1 VLGAHLLTQKIPA
14 QNARAVGPYPSGP
27 FGPGTGLPASTPCI
41 PFREQT
47 DCGMTRTMP
56 DRKVILDTVTLA
68 CRAPSLHNS
77 QPWRWKVAD
86 GAALHLFADRKRLVR
101 HR

>member
-1 VLGAHLLTQKIPA
+1 
-14 QNARAVGPYPSGP
+14 
-27 FGPGTGLPASTPCI
+27 
-41 PFREQT
+41 
-47 DCGMTRTMP
+47 MP